1 MRSEHLPEVSKV
13 LETLFTDR
21 LKVTETK
28 MKTSMTNKLK
38 PLDKRILQGDGL
50 TKNLQKAIKS
60 MGDK

>member
-28 MKTSMTNKLK
+28 MKTNISNKLK
-38 PLDKRILQGDGL
+38 PLDKRFKEQDGL
-50 TKNLQKAIKS
+50 TKNLQKALKS
-60 MGDK
+60 LGEK